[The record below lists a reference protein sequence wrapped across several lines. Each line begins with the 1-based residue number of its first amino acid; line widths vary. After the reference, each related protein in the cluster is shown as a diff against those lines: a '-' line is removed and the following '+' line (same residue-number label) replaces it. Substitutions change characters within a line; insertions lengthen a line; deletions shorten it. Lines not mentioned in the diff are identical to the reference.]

1 MNHSMEQVRKQFVL
15 YAALAIFILLTV
27 LLTVINGLNFTMAAD
42 DADRITMTLS
52 ENRGAF
58 NRMDNPPPDA
68 VPSDGTAADSGAG
81 RRGREEH
88 RARIGP
94 MGPDS
99 PEIASST
106 RYFTYAFDRE
116 SGEARQIA
124 FAISAVSE
132 EDAQTWADSL
142 RVRQQTGWTRT
153 TYRYRVYHAGGMD
166 YVTVID
172 QGRELLPSFRILI
185 ISISG
190 ELLGLLVSYL
200 LLRRVSKRLF
210 HPLEEADHKQKRFIA
225 DVEKDFKIPLTIMD
239 ADTEII
245 EKEYGETEQ
254 TRSIHRQLRR
264 MTALVK
270 DLSALAVFGEE
281 GLTPSELPLSEIA
294 HAAADTW
301 KDKFA
306 AHNIALTAD
315 IAPGVMVR
323 GDGEAISALLDE
335 LLDNALKFSKT
346 KAEVRVWRE
355 SGRVV
360 ILQTNDTDLPSKNV
374 DQVFDRFTRLDN
386 AKEIPGAGLGL
397 SHVKEIVRSHNG
409 RVNAKVLDGVFT
421 LRVHL

>member
-1 MNHSMEQVRKQFVL
+1 
-15 YAALAIFILLTV
+15 
-27 LLTVINGLNFTMAAD
+27 
-42 DADRITMTLS
+42 
-52 ENRGAF
+52 
-58 NRMDNPPPDA
+58 
-68 VPSDGTAADSGAG
+68 
-81 RRGREEH
+81 
-88 RARIGP
+88 